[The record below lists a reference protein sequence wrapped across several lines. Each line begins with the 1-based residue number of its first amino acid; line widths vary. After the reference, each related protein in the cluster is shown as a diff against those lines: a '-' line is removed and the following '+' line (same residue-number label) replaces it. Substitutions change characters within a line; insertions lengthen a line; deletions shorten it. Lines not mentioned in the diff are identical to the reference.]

1 MSFWACPVH
10 LVWSYGRL
18 GTGSAL
24 LPSVQSIALCFPCF
38 DFHCFPYACS
48 LLISVLVGRWW
59 VHELLGSLSAGG
71 TGGFSVIIASGG
83 PSTCYLFS
91 LEDNFFLL
99 ISNCLSQF
107 KVLPQ
112 YLCGLVLTFE
122 RACKHYHYFR
132 VECCIGIFTTPY
144 TTREGR
150 WLNLLFTP
158 LMGGTWCC
166 SLYYED
172 WVYSFNIYHSSLFLT
187 KIALSFR
194 AVLYYLHFMSIL
206 SYEM

>member
-1 MSFWACPVH
+1 MNH
-10 LVWSYGRL
+10 LC
-18 GTGSAL
+18 L
-24 LPSVQSIALCFPCF
+24 LAIQCLQSIALCFPCF

-59 VHELLGSLSAGG
+59 VHELLVSLSAGG

-144 TTREGR
+144 TTRPLFRLKKISTR
-150 WLNLLFTP
+150 WIVP
-158 LMGGTWCC
+158 
-166 SLYYED
+166 
-172 WVYSFNIYHSSLFLT
+172 
-187 KIALSFR
+187 LSF
-194 AVLYYLHFMSIL
+194 YLANIVQSWTN
-206 SYEM
+206 